1 MKRVE
6 ITPTSE
12 VIIIGAGLA
21 GMIAACAAE
30 AEGARVL
37 LLDRSALGLGTNSAL
52 SNGVFAGPTPGYSED
67 QYVEDTLRIGRGLN
81 RRSWVE
87 QVAREAFKAIDSL
100 EAFGLEIKPSK
111 DHFSVQPSPPGTI
124 PGVTLVRRIA
134 EKVKSGQRIQGIIG
148 LQVTEILTND
158 HRAIGVKGF
167 DDQGYD
173 QTIMAPA
180 VILAA
185 GGFGA
190 VYLRNDNQKSTLGQ
204 GIALAAR
211 AGLDLWDMEFV
222 QFYPLVLAES
232 GLPSLLLYPP
242 YPREARLVNQAGQ
255 DLLEKF
261 GIQSLHEAIMQLRD
275 TFSVTLFEEIQQSGT
290 VYLDYRQV
298 PADSWSRFPLTLL
311 SRLKFDF
318 QNQPFATAPAAH
330 FCMGGL
336 RTDERGRTDL
346 PGLYACGE
354 MVWGLHGAN
363 RRGGNALT
371 ECLVSGRLA
380 GSQAAIEGLTCPQ
393 SRRGSARAEESFA
406 YSSVSTFKEIRAL
419 YQTLKEIAWRRAGVV
434 RSRTGLNEGLARLQE
449 LEACLAGL
457 KPGDVPERKR
467 LEDLHS
473 AVLVTRAV
481 LTAGLARE
489 ESRGSFMRED
499 FPDEDNLR
507 WRKNSRLTYLPDKRD
522 LQIEYVEVR
531 KKT

>member
-1 MKRVE
+1 MKRFE

-87 QVAREAFKAIDSL
+87 QVAREAPGAIGALKS
-100 EAFGLEIKPSK
+100 FGLEIKPFK
-111 DHFSVQPSPPGTI
+111 DHFSVQPTPPGTI

-134 EKVKSGQRIQGIIG
+134 EKVKSLERIHVITG
-148 LQVTEILTND
+148 LQITEILIDD
-158 HRAIGVKGF
+158 HRVTGVKGF
-167 DDQGYD
+167 DDQGHEL
-173 QTIMAPA
+173 TVLAPG

-204 GIALAAR
+204 GVALAAR

-222 QFYPLVLAES
+222 QFYPLVLAEA
-232 GLPSLLLYPP
+232 GLPSMLLYPP
-242 YPREARLVNQAGQ
+242 YPREARLVNHAGQ

-275 TFSVTLFEEIQQSGT
+275 AFSVKLFEEMQQSGT
-290 VYLDYRQV
+290 VYLDYRKV
-298 PADSWSRFPLTLL
+298 PVDSWSKFPLTLL
-311 SRLKFDF
+311 SRLRFEF
-318 QNQPFATAPAAH
+318 QNKPFAVAPAAH

-336 RTDERGRTDL
+336 RADERGRTDL
-346 PGLYACGE
+346 PGLYTCGE

-380 GSQAAIEGLTCPQ
+380 GSQAALEALSSP
-393 SRRGSARAEESFA
+393 RRRKGMPPAADGFA
-406 YSSVSTFKEIRAL
+406 YSPVSAFGEIRDL
-419 YQTLKEIAWRRAGVV
+419 HETLKEIAWRQAGVI
-434 RSRTGLNEGLARLQE
+434 RGRDGLTRGLTRLQK
-449 LEACLAGL
+449 LEDCLAGV
-457 KPGDVPERKR
+457 KPGAVPERKR
-467 LEDLHS
+467 LEDLRS
-473 AVLVTRAV
+473 AVLVTRAI

-489 ESRGSFMRED
+489 ESRGSFIRED

-507 WRKNSRLTYLPDKRD
+507 WRKNSRLTYLADKND
-522 LQIEYVEVR
+522 FQIDYAEVR
-531 KKT
+531 RG